1 MSWVEE
7 QSWFGLE
14 NLVFDAKISEID
26 AEEKLELQGVWST
39 KDGREMKLSQMTE
52 THIRNC
58 IKKCER
64 ENWRLWALPFLQQ
77 ELKKRIR

>member
-39 KDGREMKLSQMTE
+39 KDGREMKLAQMTE

-64 ENWRLWALPFLQQ
+64 ENWRLWALPILEN
-77 ELKKRIR
+77 ELSKRQK